1 MSRDFLALVFFPC
14 TVPMQDAVAV
24 LTRGGFSPKIHDG
37 RRPLSPLLFSAI
49 YPLHSQ
55 HSVYPIYLDNILRKP
70 IFEMPSFLGVC
81 WGWQENGRPV
91 NLSGAVG
98 WLGRNRV
105 HGLLFSFILNHV
117 RMTLNIN
124 L

>member
-1 MSRDFLALVFFPC
+1 
-14 TVPMQDAVAV
+14 MQDAVAV

-70 IFEMPSFLGVC
+70 IFEMPSFFRRVLGVARERTSRQSQ
-81 WGWQENGRPV
+81 W
-91 NLSGAVG
+91 SG
-98 WLGRNRV
+98 WLAWAESGSWPS
-105 HGLLFSFILNHV
+105 LFFILDHD
-117 RMTLNIN
+117 RMTLNMN

>member
-1 MSRDFLALVFFPC
+1 
-14 TVPMQDAVAV
+14 MQDAVAV
-24 LTRGGFSPKIHDG
+24 LTRGGFPPKVHDG
-37 RRPLSPLLFSAI
+37 RPPLSPLLFGAI
-49 YPLHSQ
+49 YL
-55 HSVYPIYLDNILRKP
+55 LRRP
-70 IFEMPSFLGVC
+70 FLGVC

-91 NLSGAVG
+91 NLSRAVS

-117 RMTLNIN
+117 RMTLNMN